1 MKSIIIIPSRMAS
14 SRFPGK
20 PLVKIHGVPMV
31 QRVWQQALASKV
43 GDVYVACSEKEVYDL
58 ITSLGGKA
66 ILTDPKLPS
75 GTDRIYSA
83 FEQIENISNVEYVIN
98 LQGDMPLINPNYI
111 KNVIEPLK
119 KNYSIGTLATNLKQ
133 NEIINPNITKVLV
146 DWKEDNLGRAR
157 EFFRLKNEN
166 NNNNQFYHHV
176 GIYSYSIKSLLEFVN
191 LPKSKNEISLNLE
204 QYRAMDAG
212 MSIGIIYKPE
222 IPPSIDTKEDLINV
236 ESIIRA
242 NHEKN

>member
-20 PLVKIHGVPMV
+20 PLVKIDGVPMV

-58 ITSLGGKA
+58 ITSVGGKA

-98 LQGDMPLINPNYI
+98 LQ
-111 KNVIEPLK
+111 
-119 KNYSIGTLATNLKQ
+119 
-133 NEIINPNITKVLV
+133 
-146 DWKEDNLGRAR
+146 R
-157 EFFRLKNEN
+157 
-166 NNNNQFYHHV
+166 
-176 GIYSYSIKSLLEFVN
+176 
-191 LPKSKNEISLNLE
+191 
-204 QYRAMDAG
+204 
-212 MSIGIIYKPE
+212 
-222 IPPSIDTKEDLINV
+222 
-236 ESIIRA
+236 
-242 NHEKN
+242 

>member
-31 QRVWQQALASKV
+31 QREWQQALASKV

-166 NNNNQFYHHV
+166 NNIFYHHV

>member
-58 ITSLGGKA
+58 RTSLGGKA

-166 NNNNQFYHHV
+166 NNQFYHHV